1 MLDPVALD
9 KKLPRED
16 EDHIQKRNRKR
27 REEREAEERE
37 KKEFE
42 EALKNDRL
50 VNPHLVLISDHLWW
64 LALVIKIGFVM
75 TIISFLMSLLVFG

>member
-1 MLDPVALD
+1 MLDPAALD

-42 EALKNDRL
+42 NE
-50 VNPHLVLISDHLWW
+50 
-64 LALVIKIGFVM
+64 
-75 TIISFLMSLLVFG
+75 

>member
-16 EDHIQKRNRKR
+16 EDHIQKRNRKWM
-27 REEREAEERE
+27 EEREAEERE

-42 EALKNDRL
+42 EALKKDRL

-64 LALVIKIGFVM
+64 LALMVKIGLVM
-75 TIISFLMSLLVFG
+75 AVMSLLMSLLVFS